1 MLVEDNRR
9 MAQILCVSKGDE
21 QVTATTVKQLME
33 EKKSLQEQ
41 CNLLKKRGTYYMRAC
56 MCTHTCMHT

>member
-9 MAQILCVSKGDE
+9 MAQMLCVSKGDE

-33 EKKSLQEQ
+33 EKRSLQEQ
-41 CNLLKKRGTYYMRAC
+41 CALLKKRGKYM
-56 MCTHTCMHT
+56 HLHL